1 MEFRHDIA
9 NKCLFLYFIIMY
21 IFPPSIQYYTM
32 TLYDMRD
39 SKPNKREPFP
49 QFLAKNVFIKNKMM

>member
-9 NKCLFLYFIIMY
+9 NKCVFFILYYY

-49 QFLAKNVFIKNKMM
+49 QFIAKNVFIKNKIM